1 MGNDGRREVWLL
13 AETDQIVS
21 GIHPASWCSGSC
33 VVHAPSDHWMRDDK
47 LGFDTK
53 LKAFYRECKHGVQH
67 HDPDERTFWMNKL
80 ESKQSLA
87 TMALEKLANFDCP
100 NCVCTC
106 CDLTARVKK

>member
-33 VVHAPSDHWMRDDK
+33 VVHAPSDHWMREDK

-53 LKAFYRECKHGVQH
+53 LKAFYRECVHGRKH

-80 ESKQSLA
+80 ESNAAS
-87 TMALEKLANFDCP
+87 MALEKLANFDCP